1 MSQIRVTPDN
11 RINVAETIGEISAK
25 LQEIFDKSV
34 GGFIGL
40 TQISTAESCGKN
52 DRTTSNIKEEIL
64 INIDHI
70 ISIY

>member
-1 MSQIRVTPDN
+1 MAQIRVTPDN
-11 RINVAETIGEISAK
+11 RINVAEAIGEISAK

-40 TQISTAESCGKN
+40 TQIVQVESCGKN

>member
-1 MSQIRVTPDN
+1 MAQIRVTPDN

-40 TQISTAESCGKN
+40 TQISTAESCGEE
-52 DRTTSNIKEEIL
+52 RTGRDIKEKIL
-64 INIDHI
+64 VNIDHI
-70 ISIY
+70 ISID